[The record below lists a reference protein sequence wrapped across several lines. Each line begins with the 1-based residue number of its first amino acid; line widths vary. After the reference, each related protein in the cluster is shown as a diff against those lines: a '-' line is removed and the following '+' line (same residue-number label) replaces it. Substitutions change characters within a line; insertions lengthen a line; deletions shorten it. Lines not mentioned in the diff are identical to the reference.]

1 MNGARCKSAFP
12 RKFFLGTMPGLA
24 LGLGL
29 GLGLP
34 GLAQKP
40 NPGTGGMT
48 PGVESTPSNLS
59 DSLGRP
65 VSPDDP
71 VYQERRMRH
80 LALETHKSMVSD
92 TDKLLQLVTE
102 LNSEISARNSGA
114 FTADQLR
121 KIAQIEK
128 LAHSVR
134 QKMGD
139 TLQGTQDT
147 MLPMH
152 DGPTF
157 HH

>member
-1 MNGARCKSAFP
+1 MNGARCKSAFS

-40 NPGTGGMT
+40 NPGTGGMP

>member
-1 MNGARCKSAFP
+1 
-12 RKFFLGTMPGLA
+12 MPGLA

-65 VSPDDP
+65 MSPDDP

-80 LALETHKSMVSD
+80 QAAAISSTGPSSMLS
-92 TDKLLQLVTE
+92 TGW
-102 LNSEISARNSGA
+102 R
-114 FTADQLR
+114 R
-121 KIAQIEK
+121 
-128 LAHSVR
+128 
-134 QKMGD
+134 
-139 TLQGTQDT
+139 
-147 MLPMH
+147 
-152 DGPTF
+152 
-157 HH
+157 